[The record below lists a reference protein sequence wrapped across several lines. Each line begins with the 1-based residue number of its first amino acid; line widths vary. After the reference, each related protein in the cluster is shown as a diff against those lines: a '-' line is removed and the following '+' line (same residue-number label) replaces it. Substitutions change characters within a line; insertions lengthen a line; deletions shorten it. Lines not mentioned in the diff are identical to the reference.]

1 MGKRFGLPP
10 FTVAVVLAAFAV
22 LAWNIDT
29 DGIAGTYL
37 DPIAHMRAQDEVL
50 NVNSAIQMARH
61 GGWLTPTFMGRLFL
75 FKPPLLIWLT
85 AFSIKVCGLSLFS
98 VRLPSLLSG
107 AAGIAAVFLWGAR
120 AGSAVAGVLAAGFLL
135 LTPFWQILSRICLT
149 DIPAAAFATLALV
162 AVVFDPQ
169 FKHART
175 PVAFGALGAASV
187 LTKSVAGALPFATLA
202 MYYLLSPRDSRP
214 PLTRLAAA
222 FAVAAAI
229 AAPWHIYQ
237 ASIHPRWFW
246 ADYVQVQLLGVGL
259 RSQTSA
265 LFSKSPVYYLSRL
278 ARMDPVFC
286 IFALASLF
294 GAMRIRQ
301 LRTEPSTLLAFCGTV
316 VSVAAL
322 CVFQAKHLPYLA
334 FLLPPLCVVG
344 ALCGP
349 AMLRRPAVVAS
360 LIVVLFSVK
369 AFAGGHS
376 WSLRPAT
383 PPMEG
388 ARAMR
393 EYYRLGRDVELISVE
408 GDDEFYSATL
418 PLPRVRY
425 CLLDPSG
432 NAARTFG
439 HYAQLGI
446 LLTADQFTDL
456 PDLLPQ
462 FQDSLRAWGLNST
475 EPVGSM
481 IVLQTPSEIAKVIH
495 SSPERDFYLPAS
507 WAAPVAD
514 IAQTHDVVQSAAGK
528 IFLLSRSSRP
538 RQQPIPTIP
547 ARW

>member
-1 MGKRFGLPP
+1 VGKRFGFPP
-10 FTVAVVLAAFAV
+10 FTLAVFLAAFAV
-22 LAWNIDT
+22 LAWNIDS

-50 NVNSAIQMARH
+50 HVNSAIQMARH

-85 AFSIKVCGLSLFS
+85 ALSIKVCGLSLFA
-98 VRLPSLLSG
+98 VRLPALLSG

-120 AGSAVAGVLAAGFLL
+120 ARSAVAGALAAGFLL
-135 LTPFWQILSRICLT
+135 LTPFWQILSRVCLT
-149 DIPAAAFATLALV
+149 DVPAAAFATLALV

-169 FKHART
+169 FKRART
-175 PVAFGALGAASV
+175 PLAFGALGAASI
-187 LTKSVAGALPFATLA
+187 LTKSVAGVLPFVALA
-202 MYYLLSPRDSRP
+202 MYYVLSPRESRP
-214 PLTRLAAA
+214 ALARIAVACLIAAA
-222 FAVAAAI
+222 L

-237 ASIHPRWFW
+237 AWTHPRWFW

-265 LFSKSPVYYLSRL
+265 LFSKSPVFYLSRL
-278 ARMDPVFC
+278 ARMDPAFC
-286 IFALASLF
+286 LFALAGLA
-294 GAMRIRQ
+294 GAMRISK
-301 LRTEPSTLLAFCGTV
+301 LRAQPAALLAFCGTV

-322 CVFQAKHLPYLA
+322 CVFQARHVPYLA
-334 FLLPPLCVVG
+334 FLLPPLCVLA

-349 AMLRRPAVVAS
+349 EILRRPAVVAS
-360 LIVVLFSVK
+360 LVVVLFSVK
-369 AFAGGHS
+369 AIAGGHS
-376 WSLRPAT
+376 WSLRPTT
-383 PPMEG
+383 PPMVG

-393 EYYRLGRDVELISVE
+393 QYYGLGRDVELISVE

-418 PLPRVRY
+418 PLPRIRY

-432 NAARTFG
+432 NAARAFP

-456 PDLLPQ
+456 PALLPQ
-462 FQDSLRAWGLNST
+462 FQNSLRAWGLNSP

-481 IVLQTPSEIAKVIH
+481 IVLRTPSEIAKIIH
-495 SSPERDFYLPAS
+495 ASPARDFYLPAS

-514 IAQTHDVVQSAAGK
+514 IAQTHDVVRSAAGK
-528 IFLLSRSSRP
+528 IFLLSRSARP
-538 RQQPIPTIP
+538 RPIPALP